1 MSRPTTKVEIG
12 FDLSDTGAG
21 PFLTLD
27 DPTSGQ
33 LDDSDWVLGGT
44 LFYDVTSKVRSISVN
59 RGKNRD
65 ADNFDPGLANIV
77 FDNNDRTFDPT
88 YANSPY
94 FGQIIPKRQVRI
106 SHDEEY
112 SFVGVIDDWGLDY
125 ENKQDSTTSAAA
137 SDAFSYFQGQVL
149 SGGTQIVQTSGER
162 IDAILSNTG
171 IDWPLANRALD
182 TGAQTLGA
190 DVLEENTN
198 ALAYLQLV
206 EASEPG
212 KFFIGKDGDV
222 VFRDRTV
229 APTSGGVTKLADDG
243 TGINWNTATVIYG
256 SEQLYNEIVITNAVT
271 GGTAIAFD
279 PTSQGEYGTLSFTR
293 NGLLME
299 TDTATLELAEY
310 YASKYSQPEYRF
322 DEVTVLLNEITAP
335 QQTEILQLEI
345 GDVCQIVFTPS
356 GIPPAVERY
365 AEVIGISHAIDPTAH
380 VVTLKFATLE
390 FASLVLNDAEFGK
403 LNTYSIGF

>member
-1 MSRPTTKVEIG
+1 MAKPTTKVEIG

-21 PFLTLD
+21 PYLTLD
-27 DPTSGQ
+27 DPVAGK

-44 LFYDVTSKVRSISVN
+44 LFFDVTNKVRTISVN

-65 ADNFDPGLANIV
+65 TDNFDPGLANIV

-88 YANSPY
+88 YVNSPY
-94 FGQIIPKRQVRI
+94 YGQVIPKRQLRI
-106 SHDEEY
+106 SHNDEY

-149 SGGTQIVQTSGER
+149 TGGTQVVQTSGER
-162 IDAILSNTG
+162 IGAILSNSG
-171 IDWPLANRALD
+171 INWPLANRSLD

-190 DVLEENTN
+190 DVLDEGTN

-212 KFFIGKDGDV
+212 KFFIGKGGDV
-222 VFRDRTV
+222 VFKDRTV
-229 APTSGGVTKLADDG
+229 APVSGGVKLADDG
-243 TGINWNTATVIYG
+243 SGINWNTATVIYG
-256 SEQLYNEIVITNAVT
+256 SEQLYNEVVIVNGITS
-271 GGTAIAFD
+271 GTAIAFD
-279 PTSQGEYGTLSFTR
+279 PTSQVEYGTLSFTR
-293 NGLLME
+293 NGLLMA
-299 TDTATLELAEY
+299 TDAQSLELAEY

-322 DEVTVLLNEITAP
+322 DEVTVLLNEITP
-335 QQTEILQLEI
+335 SQQTEILELEI
-345 GDVCQIVFTPS
+345 GDVCEIVFTPS

-365 AEVIGISHAIDPTAH
+365 AEVIGISHAVDPTSH
-380 VVTLKFATLE
+380 LVTLKFSTLE

-403 LNTYSIGF
+403 LDSYALAF